1 MDDPEEIVHEMK
13 YRAATL
19 GLSRLGI
26 PDNDQPGWTCS
37 CKHWDFRATWVPE
50 SDTGNNLAAAQR
62 SHAVHVETAKRWTG
76 ADLTE

>member
-1 MDDPEEIVHEMK
+1 MDDSEEVVHEMK

-26 PDNDQPGWTCS
+26 PDNDQAGWSCS
-37 CKHWDFRATWVPE
+37 CGHWHINARAVLDH
-50 SDTGNNLAAAQR
+50 DTGTNLVEAQR
-62 SHAVHVETAKRWTG
+62 SHAVHVEAAKRWTG